1 MNCSICL
8 EDITKETGSTTLSC
22 EHTFHLRC
30 IVKWFAEQD
39 MKDMP
44 ESCPY
49 CRSEGNHVDRAC
61 FKEIYGDEEE
71 EEEESEEEE
80 EDTNFLEDESTYASL
95 VEDGWQVEFYAREDG
110 TVVRS
115 IRWSNPNSLPGI
127 QAPVA
132 ASQEQPQP
140 QPQAPAAASEE
151 QTPEQLQQLHQ
162 DAITLYR
169 QILSTADRQE
179 DAVRKLQAVWRGYQ
193 ARKEYKT
200 AKVILKLSHEQV
212 SSILSQMRTS

>member
-61 FKEIYGDEEE
+61 FAEIYGDEEE
-71 EEEESEEEE
+71 EEEE

-95 VEDGWQVEFYAREDG
+95 VEDGWQVEIYPREDG

-115 IRWSNPNSLPGI
+115 IRWLNPNSLPGI

-132 ASQEQPQP
+132 ASQEQPQQ

-179 DAVRKLQAVWRGYQ
+179 AAVRKLQAVWRGYQ
-193 ARKEYKT
+193 ARKDYKT
-200 AKVILKLSHEQV
+200 AKVILKLSHTEV
-212 SSILSQMRTS
+212 ASILANALSS